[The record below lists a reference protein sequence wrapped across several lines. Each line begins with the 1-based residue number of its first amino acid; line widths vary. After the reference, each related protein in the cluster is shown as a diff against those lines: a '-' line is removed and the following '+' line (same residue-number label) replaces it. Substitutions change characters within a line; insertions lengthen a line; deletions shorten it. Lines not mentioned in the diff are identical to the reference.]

1 MKSTDRMILMG
12 VAGLALVA
20 AFWFL
25 ILAPKRQ
32 EASDLEDQVAALSIE
47 VTTAEQAA
55 AAGEAAKSDFDDNYR
70 DLVSL
75 GKAVPTDAD
84 TPSLLTQLQSLSTK
98 AGVNFRSISLGGSTT
113 GVAAAPAAAAP
124 ATPAP
129 STGTTTTTTT
139 TTATATEASAALLP
153 IGATVGPAGLP
164 VMPYQMT
171 FDGGFFEIA
180 DFFGS
185 IDGMVSANGEKTTV
199 DGRLMTIDG
208 FDFSPGPNG
217 LPDLTADVTTTTY
230 LTPADQGITAGATP
244 AGPAAG
250 AATPATAPAEGA
262 DPAVSAAVVAN

>member
-12 VAGLALVA
+12 VAALALAA

-25 ILAPKRQ
+25 ILSPKRQ
-32 EASDLEDQVAALSIE
+32 EASDLNEQVAALSAE
-47 VTTAEQAA
+47 VTTAEQSA
-55 AAGEAAKSDFDDNYR
+55 AAGEAAKADFSNNYR

-98 AGVNFRSISLGGSTT
+98 AGVDFRSITLGGATT
-113 GVAAAPAAAAP
+113 GAAAAPAAAAP
-124 ATPAP
+124 TTP
-129 STGTTTTTTT
+129 TTTTTP
-139 TTATATEASAALLP
+139 ATATEASAALLP

-185 IDGMVSANGEKTTV
+185 IDGMVTISTNGEKTTV

-244 AGPAAG
+244 SGPAAG
-250 AATPATAPAEGA
+250 TATPATAPPASA
-262 DPAVSAAVVAN
+262 TDQAVSAAVVAN

>member
-1 MKSTDRMILMG
+1 MPI
-12 VAGLALVA
+12 
-20 AFWFL
+20 
-25 ILAPKRQ
+25 
-32 EASDLEDQVAALSIE
+32 
-47 VTTAEQAA
+47 
-55 AAGEAAKSDFDDNYR
+55 
-70 DLVSL
+70 
-75 GKAVPTDAD
+75 DAD

-98 AGVNFRSISLGGSTT
+98 AGVDFRSITLGGATT
-113 GVAAAPAAAAP
+113 GAAAAPAAAAP
-124 ATPAP
+124 TTP
-129 STGTTTTTTT
+129 TTTTTP
-139 TTATATEASAALLP
+139 ATATEASAALLP

-185 IDGMVSANGEKTTV
+185 IDGMVTISTNGEKTTV

-244 AGPAAG
+244 SGPAAG
-250 AATPATAPAEGA
+250 TTTPATAPPASA
-262 DPAVSAAVVAN
+262 TDQAVSAAVVAN